1 MGSCMN
7 RIALYLFCIVFAS
20 SCVTKNVAKVDFF
33 IPPKNAKELIA
44 KVNSKNKF
52 PEWLALKGKVRLML
66 EKENEVSLGIS
77 IRVRKDSLIW
87 ASVTAPFGIELFR
100 AVLTKDSVYYINR
113 TNKTYFVKPIA
124 HISKVIKTDIAFN
137 EIQDMITANPK
148 IVNKKYSFDK
158 INNEFM
164 LSAQDYSYTIS
175 NFYRIKQGVLIDKE
189 NSLIYTYSNFSFE
202 NDFPEQLEL
211 IVKSASV
218 NTFNLKLNY
227 SKVVFDQQQQT
238 PFKIPSSYVEAK

>member
-1 MGSCMN
+1 MN
-7 RIALYLFCIVFAS
+7 KIALYLFCIVFAS
-20 SCVTKNVAKVDFF
+20 SCVTKNIAEVDFS

-52 PEWLALKGKVRLML
+52 PEWLALKGKVRLVL
-66 EKENEVSLGIS
+66 EKDNEVSLGIS

-124 HISKVIKTDIAFN
+124 HISKIIKTDITFN
-137 EIQDMITANPK
+137 EIQEMIMAKPK
-148 IVNKKYSFDK
+148 IVRKKYSFDK
-158 INNEFM
+158 INGDFI
-164 LSAQDYSYTIS
+164 LSTQDYNYTIS
-175 NFYRIKQGVLIDKE
+175 NFYRIMQGVLVDKE

-211 IVKSASV
+211 IVKSASE
-218 NTFNLKLNY
+218 NDFNLKLNY
-227 SKVVFDQQQQT
+227 SKVVFDQQHKT

>member
-1 MGSCMN
+1 MN
-7 RIALYLFCIVFAS
+7 RIALYLFCIVFGS
-20 SCVTKNVAKVDFF
+20 SCVTKNFAEVDLS
-33 IPPKNAKELIA
+33 IPPKNTKELIER
-44 KVNSKNKF
+44 VNSKNKS
-52 PEWLALKGKVRLML
+52 PEWLTLKGRVRLML
-66 EKENEVSLGIS
+66 EKDNEVSLGIS

-124 HISKVIKTDIAFN
+124 NISKIIKTDIAFN
-137 EIQDMITANPK
+137 EIQEMIMAKPK

-158 INNEFM
+158 INDDFM
-164 LSAQDYSYTIS
+164 LSTQDYTYTIS
-175 NFYRIKQGVLIDKE
+175 NFYRIKQGVIIDKE
-189 NSLIYTYSNFSFE
+189 NSLIYIYSNFSFE

-211 IVKSASV
+211 IVKLASK
-218 NTFNLKLNY
+218 NAFNLKLNY

-238 PFKIPSSYVEAK
+238 PFKIPSSYVESE

>member
-1 MGSCMN
+1 MN
-7 RIALYLFCIVFAS
+7 RIALYFFCIVFAS
-20 SCVTKNVAKVDFF
+20 SCVTKNVAEVDFH
-33 IPPKNAKELIA
+33 IPPKNAKELIS
-44 KVNSKNKF
+44 KVNLKNNS
-52 PEWLALKGKVRLML
+52 PEWLALKGRVRLML
-66 EKENEVSLGIS
+66 EKGNEVSLGIS

-87 ASVTAPFGIELFR
+87 ASVAAPFGIELFR

-124 HISKVIKTDIAFN
+124 HISKIIKTDIAFN
-137 EIQDMITANPK
+137 EIQQMIIANPK
-148 IVNKKYSFDK
+148 IVKKKYSFDR
-158 INNEFM
+158 INNDFM
-164 LSAQDYSYTIS
+164 LSTQDYIYTIS
-175 NFYRIKQGVLIDKE
+175 NFYRIRQGVLIDKE

-211 IVKSASV
+211 IVKSSSE
-218 NTFNLKLNY
+218 NDLNLKLNY

>member
-1 MGSCMN
+1 MVSCMN
-7 RIALYLFCIVFAS
+7 RIALYFFCIVFAS
-20 SCVTKNVAKVDFF
+20 SCVTKNVAEVDFY
-33 IPPKNAKELIA
+33 IPPKNAKELIS
-44 KVNSKNKF
+44 KVNLKNNS
-52 PEWLALKGKVRLML
+52 PEWLALKGRVRLML
-66 EKENEVSLGIS
+66 EKGNEVSLGIS

-87 ASVTAPFGIELFR
+87 ASVAAPFGIELFR

-124 HISKVIKTDIAFN
+124 HISKIIKTDIAFN
-137 EIQDMITANPK
+137 EIQQMIIANPK
-148 IVNKKYSFDK
+148 IVKKKYSFDR
-158 INNEFM
+158 INNDFM
-164 LSAQDYSYTIS
+164 LSTQDYIYTIS
-175 NFYRIKQGVLIDKE
+175 NFYRIRQGVLIDKE

-211 IVKSASV
+211 IVKSSSE
-218 NTFNLKLNY
+218 NDLNLKLNY